1 MTHQHCFTV
10 LPDEARDLG
19 LGTAALR
26 YQRLGYAVLAL
37 GYGSKRPHP
46 LFEHGVSWATTD
58 PRMVYWLWRQHRAA
72 GIGIATG
79 WRSNLLVID
88 LDLKH
93 GAHGPSEFQGFMDAW
108 SLPLPPGIPTVVT
121 PSGGYHLWLRVP
133 ERIAPDGSRWPMPVP
148 ARKGILPAVDIQGD
162 GNYVVAPPSR
172 AWLDSSE
179 GDRVLLPY
187 RWAGDSCPCSPPLAP
202 PWIFDWISRAPAT
215 GASVPGGSDEGSPD
229 VELARAQ
236 GLRPGS
242 RNVTLHRI
250 ACSLYRKYG
259 TGPDGAEAVR
269 TVIDEVLARTP
280 RTGGF
285 GPPEIARALSSAL
298 RFVRSSEQAEERRHQ
313 ETAPDL
319 RAWMGQQT

>member
-1 MTHQHCFTV
+1 MTPHQCFTI
-10 LPDEARDLG
+10 LPAEAADLG

-58 PRMVYWLWRQHRAA
+58 ERMVYWLWRQQRAA

-79 WRSNLLVID
+79 QRSNLLVID
-88 LDLKH
+88 LDIHH
-93 GAHGPSEFQGFMDAW
+93 GNHGPSEFEGFMDAW
-108 SLPLPPGIPTVVT
+108 SLPLPPNIPTVVT
-121 PSGGYHLWLRVP
+121 PSGGQHLWFRTP
-133 ERIAPDGSRWPMPVP
+133 PGWPVP
-148 ARKGILPAVDIQGD
+148 ARKGILPGIDIQGD

-172 AWLDSSE
+172 AYLDSSE

-187 RWAGDSCPCSPPLAP
+187 RWMGDSCPCSPPMAP
-202 PWIFDWISRAPAT
+202 PWIFDWISRSPAT
-215 GASVPGGSDEGSPD
+215 GASVAGGDGLEGSPD
-229 VELARAQ
+229 VEQARAQ
-236 GLRPGS
+236 GLQPGS

-259 TGPDGAEAVR
+259 TGPEGVEMTRR
-269 TVIDEVLARTP
+269 TIDEVLAKTP
-280 RTGGF
+280 RTGGW

-313 ETAPDL
+313 ETAPEL
-319 RAWMGQQT
+319 QAWMRRQAT